1 MSAIA
6 VVNAGS
12 SSIKFAVFDAAE
24 TPSLQFKG
32 LIEGIGATPRA
43 KLLDAEGKTL
53 CRRSW
58 RRKASITPL
67 RRAR

>member
-12 SSIKFAVFDAAE
+12 SSIKFAIFDAAE

-43 KLLDAEGKTL
+43 KLSDAQGEDL
-53 CRRSW
+53 
-58 RRKASITPL
+58 AE
-67 RRAR
+67 